1 MVSVRPVVRDGAAR
15 YVFESGPQVPG
26 GSEMAHMV
34 MRVRVRGRGRGGGVF
49 AIDPTGARYGWGE
62 FVARRAVGGAVLEV
76 QGLGEAVEGVLAAD
90 RELAG
95 LAVRMLSANGESVV
109 GAEGVVELY
118 EEVVKVW
125 DGAVRE
131 WVGRDGGLE
140 RLLRL
145 LPEGEYEG
153 AVARLLEYLERVLVG
168 AVARLQA

>member
-34 MRVRVRGRGRGGGVF
+34 MRVKGRGRGGGVF

-62 FVARRAVGGAVLEV
+62 FVARRAVGRAVLEV

-109 GAEGVVELY
+109 GAEGVIELY

-145 LPEGEYEG
+145 PEGEYEG
-153 AVARLLEYLERVLVG
+153 AVARLLEYLEGVLVG